1 MFASKSE
8 RTFYDRSIHDSMPA
22 DVVEISADA
31 HMALLIGESQG
42 QVICWEGSCPM
53 LIDPPSLDS
62 EELAAIERAWRDAQL
77 ALTDPLVSRHRD
89 EVEEGGLTS
98 ITAEQ
103 YTELQAYRRQL
114 RDWPQGS
121 QFPLVEH
128 RPPAPTW
135 LSAQPD

>member
-8 RTFYDRSIHDSMPA
+8 RTFYDSSIHDSMPA

-114 RDWPQGS
+114 RDWPQGE
-121 QFPLVEH
+121 QFPLAEH
-128 RPPAPTW
+128 RPPAPTC